1 MKGNGMAKKILR
13 TVAQINEKIKQ
24 KQAVVVTAEELID
37 MVADRG
43 VEEVAEEVDVVTTG
57 TFGPMC
63 SSGALFNFGH
73 TSPKMRAS
81 RLWVNNIETHAGLAA
96 VDFFLGATQLPDDD
110 PANKVYPGKFE
121 YGGGHVITDLLSG
134 KSVTLYAKS
143 YGTDCYPR
151 REFTKE
157 LTLDEFRDAWLL
169 NPRNGYQNYNVA
181 VNSTDKTIYTYMG
194 VLKPRMG
201 NINYCSAGQLSPLL
215 CDPTYRTIGIGTR
228 IFLGGG
234 QGWVIGA
241 GTQHNPKV
249 PRTVDGIP
257 RGGAGTVAV
266 RGDLKQMSAEFIRG
280 VSFLG
285 YGVSLAVG
293 LGIPIPVIDSD
304 IIEVAAV
311 GDDKIYAPVV
321 DYGADYPE
329 GINRVVTEVTY
340 ADLKSGMVEIDGQEI
355 PTSPLSSYPKAVKIA
370 KTLKEWI
377 EAGEFTLGEAQD
389 RLPY

>member
-1 MKGNGMAKKILR
+1 MAKRIER
-13 TVAQINEKIKQ
+13 TIAQINEKIRRKE
-24 KQAVVVTAEELID
+24 AVVVTADELVG
-37 MVADRG
+37 MVAERG
-43 VEEVAEEVDVVTTG
+43 AEETAADVDVITTG

-73 TSPKMRAS
+73 TSPKIRAS
-81 RLWVNNIETHAGLAA
+81 KLWINNIEAHAGLAA
-96 VDFFLGATQLPDDD
+96 VDFYLGVTQLPDDD

-121 YGGGHVITDLLSG
+121 YGGGHVITDLLQG
-134 KSVTLYAKS
+134 KQVTLYAKS

-151 REFTKE
+151 REFTRE
-157 LTLDEFRDAWLL
+157 FTLDEFREAWLL

-181 VNSTDKTIYTYMG
+181 VNTTDKTIYTYMG

-201 NINYCSAGQLSPLL
+201 NITYCSAGQLSPLL
-215 CDPTYRTIGIGTR
+215 CDPTYRTIGIGTK
-228 IFLGGG
+228 IFLGGA

-249 PRTVDGIP
+249 PRTIDGIP

-266 RGDLKQMSAEFIRG
+266 RGDLKQMSDEFVRG

-285 YGVSLAVG
+285 YGVSLSVG
-293 LGIPIPVIDSD
+293 LGIPIPVLDVD
-304 IIEVAAV
+304 IVEAAAV

-329 GINRVVTEVTY
+329 GVNRVVAEVTY
-340 ADLKSGMVEIDGQEI
+340 GQLKSGSVEINGQEI

-370 KTLKEWI
+370 TALKEWI
-377 EAGEFTLGEAQD
+377 EAGEFTLGEPQD
-389 RLPY
+389 RLPT